1 MPASI
6 ITPTLALAQ
15 NLPLD
20 GAIAIELQDGIMIFR
35 ASHHIQERIENLL
48 NKQQEILLTAI
59 ENQELDSYAEIDDYL
74 SFVNRMI
81 RNSFI
86 VESPSPEVKNTPK
99 SFLQTAKSL
108 KLQGNPDWST
118 NIKQDFEHC

>member
-6 ITPTLALAQ
+6 ITPPSALAQ

-35 ASHHIQERIENLL
+35 AAHHLQQRIENLI
-48 NKQQEILLTAI
+48 NKQQETPLTEI
-59 ENQELDSYAEIDDYL
+59 EIQELDSYTEIDDYL

-81 RNSFI
+81 RNNFI
-86 VESPSPEVKNTPK
+86 KE
-99 SFLQTAKSL
+99 F
-108 KLQGNPDWST
+108 
-118 NIKQDFEHC
+118 